1 MATALDY
8 SGGRPTGQAVA
19 DAQHVGVV
27 RYIGTPGRG
36 KNLTR
41 AEFLDMDARGRGVAT
56 VYENHAADA
65 AGGYAAGQ
73 TAARTARAD
82 ADRIGLPSDQPI
94 YFAVDSDQVTE
105 AQFGAVAAYLDGA
118 ASIIGW
124 AQVGVYGE
132 YDVIEM
138 AVGPHARLGWQT
150 AAWSKGKRSAKA
162 ALYQR
167 LGQIFVGGIECDV
180 NDVQAA
186 DWGQHNHQ
194 STTHRN
200 TEDSTVQLK
209 AKFDD
214 KGTPVKTYGEIPVA
228 GGKALR
234 LAVSYGKSVTV
245 HGVAGVYDTNH
256 APQKVPVATAFKL
269 DADRPGPI
277 NGDLPA
283 GLSHLVVEFTSPVDF
298 TGWVS

>member
-1 MATALDY
+1 MPTALDY
-8 SGGRPTGQAVA
+8 SGGRPTGKAVS
-19 DAQHVGVV
+19 DAEHVGVV
-27 RYIGTPGRG
+27 RYIGTPGRA

-41 AEFLDMDARGRGVAT
+41 AEFLDMDARGRGVAA
-56 VYENHAADA
+56 VYENHAGDA
-65 AGGYAAGQ
+65 GGGYAAGQ
-73 TAARTARAD
+73 AAARAARAD
-82 ADRIGLPSDQPI
+82 ADKIGLPSNQPI
-94 YFAVDSDQVTE
+94 YFAVDSDQVTK
-105 AQFGAVAAYLDGA
+105 AQFDAVAAYLDGA
-118 ASIIGW
+118 ASVIGW

-150 AAWSKGKRSAKA
+150 AAWSKGKQSAKA

-167 LGQIFVGGIECDV
+167 LGQIYVGGIQCDV
-180 NDVQAA
+180 NDVRAD

-200 TEDSTVQLK
+200 REDSTVQLK

-214 KGTPVKTYGEIPVA
+214 KGNPVKTYAEIPVA

-234 LAVSYGKSVTV
+234 LAVSYKNTVTV
-245 HGVAGVYDTNH
+245 HGVTGVYDTNH
-256 APQKVPVATAFKL
+256 NPPTVPVAVGFKL

-277 NGDLPA
+277 NGDLPP
-283 GLSHLVVEFTSPVDF
+283 GLSHVVVEFTSAVDL
-298 TGWVS
+298 TGWVA